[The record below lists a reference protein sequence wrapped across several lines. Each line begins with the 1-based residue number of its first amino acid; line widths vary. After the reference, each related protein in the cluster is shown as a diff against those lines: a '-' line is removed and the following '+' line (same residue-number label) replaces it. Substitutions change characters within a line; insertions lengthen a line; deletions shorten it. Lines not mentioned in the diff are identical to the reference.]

1 MKIKNI
7 KTGVIK
13 DINSDVEISMYLAT
27 KEWEIAKETPK
38 KETPKIN
45 NSFKKGE

>member
-1 MKIKNI
+1 MKLKNI

-13 DINSDVEISMYLAT
+13 EIKSDIEVSMYLAT

-38 KETPKIN
+38 KVEEKI
-45 NSFKKGE
+45 SFKKGE